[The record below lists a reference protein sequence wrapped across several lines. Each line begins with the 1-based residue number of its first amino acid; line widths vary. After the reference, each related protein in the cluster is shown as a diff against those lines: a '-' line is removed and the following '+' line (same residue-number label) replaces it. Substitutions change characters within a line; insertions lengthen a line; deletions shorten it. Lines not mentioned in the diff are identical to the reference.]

1 MEEIIFREAKE
12 SEYARL
18 AAMAKEL
25 WHSAYDGLLGA
36 AQTEYMTDE
45 FQSEGALREQINKKG
60 YRYYFIERGGAEIG
74 YCGVQPQ
81 GDKFFLSKLYLSD
94 DWRAKKGRGAC
105 ISPSIRGTRGPCGR
119 MRNSA
124 SAARRKPLPISAE
137 AIAWTTIF
145 TNLFCKGEN
154 AVQLRA
160 FVVNSKTSESC
171 DELRVLRREQG
182 KAVRIRRNSHC
193 RMP

>member
-45 FQSEGALREQINKKG
+45 FQSEGALREQIDGKG

-94 DWRAKKGRGAC
+94 DCRGRG
-105 ISPSIRGTRGPCGR
+105 IGQ
-119 MRNSA
+119 
-124 SAARRKPLPISAE
+124 AALSEVARLARKEGARSVYLTVNKGNARAVRAYEKFGFRRAAE
-137 AIAWTTIF
+137 AVTDIGRGYCMDDYIYEF
-145 TNLFCKGEN
+145 IL
-154 AVQLRA
+154 
-160 FVVNSKTSESC
+160 
-171 DELRVLRREQG
+171 
-182 KAVRIRRNSHC
+182 
-193 RMP
+193 